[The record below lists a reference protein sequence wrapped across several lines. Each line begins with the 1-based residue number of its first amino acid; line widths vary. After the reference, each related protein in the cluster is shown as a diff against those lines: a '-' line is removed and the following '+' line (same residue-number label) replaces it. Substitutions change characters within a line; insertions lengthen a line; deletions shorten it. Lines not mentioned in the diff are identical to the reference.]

1 MGILIRS
8 ATVKSTRNIANGLLF
23 VCTALLFAACTNQ
36 MQPAQNALANIN
48 VTLDSV
54 SADAKKYIPDQLA
67 AVQSKVAE
75 LQASFDKKDY
85 AGVLNGAQP
94 VLAEAQGL
102 ASAAAAK
109 KDEIEKALG
118 SEWRELDASVPQL
131 VEAVSTRVD
140 ALSKTKHI
148 PKNIDLT
155 AGKSGLAD
163 ASTQW
168 ATAQSAFKS
177 GNFADAVSA
186 AKDAKT
192 KAESAATALQLKLP
206 ETGK

>member
-1 MGILIRS
+1 M
-8 ATVKSTRNIANGLLF
+8 
-23 VCTALLFAACTNQ
+23 
-36 MQPAQNALANIN
+36 
-48 VTLDSV
+48 
-54 SADAKKYIPDQLA
+54 
-67 AVQSKVAE
+67 
-75 LQASFDKKDY
+75 
-85 AGVLNGAQP
+85 
-94 VLAEAQGL
+94 
-102 ASAAAAK
+102 
-109 KDEIEKALG
+109 
-118 SEWRELDASVPQL
+118 RELDASVTQL
-131 VEAVSTRVD
+131 VEAISTRVD